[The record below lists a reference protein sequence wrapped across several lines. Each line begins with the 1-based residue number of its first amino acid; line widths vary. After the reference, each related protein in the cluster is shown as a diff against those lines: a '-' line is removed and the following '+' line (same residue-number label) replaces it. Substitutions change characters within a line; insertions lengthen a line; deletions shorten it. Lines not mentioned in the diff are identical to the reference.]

1 MMTMGGQ
8 SLAKAYAALYAAD
21 NAGQTTIAAQ
31 PFFEAALKGSAYCAG
46 FANCS
51 TAVLARE
58 GAALIGN
65 IGTQSVYSLWQD
77 LETGGTCKKT
87 TTPTFPWT
95 AFSSVPPHNLH
106 N

>member
-77 LETGGTCKKT
+77 LETGGTCH
-87 TTPTFPWT
+87 TPTPT
-95 AFSSVPPHNLH
+95 AFPLAAFRAAHSHT
-106 N
+106 